1 MVINFISGLLIHQA
15 LQRICY
21 IRNCNCITDTLNR
34 CGSKLCR
41 VDTNNLTVHVQK
53 GAAAVS
59 RVDGCIGLDQ
69 SLRSNRLAGTLI
81 LTGDRTVFCTDISAR
96 QGLAGSQCISDC
108 HNLITDLKVIGI
120 SHHGNFD
127 LALCLVLDVGKFYCN
142 NSEVIVRIGTFD
154 LAFYRLIVDKA
165 DGKRRCTADNVVVC
179 RNQELI
185 VVLSDNNSGSACRNF
200 LACGSEECLNFF
212 HRCRRNCYQRRHRTR
227 CNIFHGHLA
236 GCFYGI
242 GGITA
247 VCCRCCGGRRNCNFL
262 LLLCCCTDHFRTDCC
277 SPNEN
282 TACHESEA
290 RCHGKCHAP
299 FFCG

>member
-1 MVINFISGLLIHQA
+1 MAKFKVYYTIE
-15 LQRICY
+15 
-21 IRNCNCITDTLNR
+21 LNEIATQIFE
-34 CGSKLCR
+34 SNDFEVKLCSHNDEETYVKELAEFQPDAIMCR
-41 VDTNNLTVHVQK
+41 TEPITAKMMDT
-53 GAAAVS
+53 
-59 RVDGCIGLDQ
+59 
-69 SLRSNRLAGTLI
+69 
-81 LTGDRTVFCTDISAR
+81 CT
-96 QGLAGSQCISDC
+96 
-108 HNLITDLKVIGI
+108 NLKVIGI

-142 NSEVIVRIGTFD
+142 NSKVIVRIGTFD